1 MLNSRSAQSELPLI
15 PRYPAKNSAKSQG
28 NRLSQTYRAD
38 RDAIL
43 DKFPR
48 SLRELLDQRFE
59 QSYLQAGKNIDR
71 VGGTVIGVGKY
82 ALDDLSRANQHFK
95 KAKVH
100 FAFSNKRIRLEARRR
115 ATACAEIVINS
126 ASKHDAYGA
135 CASLAK
141 QKEVVPP
148 IPAGEIKT
156 VNGCINRF
164 TSRKWWVKSF
174 RKSSI
179 RTAEA
184 ALRDAG
190 LVSRHTGIYASNDA
204 VNRRI
209 ESRRRGR
216 EFLKSMAAVNDLGEY
231 FPLDKLV
238 DASVSNPKV
247 RRCELMARLAGLELD
262 CRKSGLIADYY
273 TLTTPSRFHRTHIRG
288 VPNVKFDGS
297 DPRAGQNWLLTYW
310 SRIRAKLKREH
321 IEIHG
326 IRVAEPHHDGTP
338 HWHLLLFCASNDQN
352 QVRAIIRK
360 YMLQDDGD
368 ESGAVAKRVKVE
380 AIDYSRGTGVGYL
393 AKYISKNID
402 GHGIDRDFETCSNV
416 SVKDVAVRVETWAS
430 TWGIRQFQ
438 FFGAAPVGVWR
449 ELRRLRTETVESLE
463 PVRRLVDKGDW
474 AGFTN
479 AIIRVGKRIKSLA
492 VQLWRKWFD
501 RPGEYGDPIGF
512 KTVGVQSDTERILTR
527 ERTWELIPAAPL
539 EYCQ

>member
-1 MLNSRSAQSELPLI
+1 MLNSWSAQCELPLI
-15 PRYPAKNSAKSQG
+15 PRYPAENSAKHQDSQV
-28 NRLSQTYRAD
+28 SQRYRAE

-43 DKFPR
+43 GKFPR

-59 QSYLQAGKNIDR
+59 QSYLQAGKNIDL
-71 VGGTVIGVGKY
+71 VGESIIGVGKF
-82 ALDDLSRANQHFK
+82 ALDDLNRANQRFK

-100 FAFSNKRIRLEARRR
+100 FAFSNSRIRLEARRC
-115 ATACAEIVINS
+115 TAACRQVVAKS
-126 ASKHDAYGA
+126 ASKHHAYAA

-141 QKEVVPP
+141 QKGVVPP
-148 IPAGEIKT
+148 MPAGEIKT
-156 VNGCINRF
+156 LDGCINRF
-164 TSRKWWVKSF
+164 ISRKWWSKSL

-190 LVSRHTGIYASNDA
+190 LVSKHTGVYASNDA

-209 ESRRRGR
+209 ESRKRGR
-216 EFLKSMAAVNDLGEY
+216 EFLKSMAAVNDLGEW

-247 RRCELMARLAGLELD
+247 RRSELMARLAGLESD
-262 CRKSGLIADYY
+262 CRKEGFVADHY
-273 TLTTPSRFHRTHIRG
+273 TLTTPSRFHRTLARCA
-288 VPNVKFDGS
+288 PNIKFDGS
-297 DPRAGQNWLLTYW
+297 DPRAGQKWLLTFW
-310 SRIRAKLKREH
+310 SRIRAKLKRDK
-321 IEIHG
+321 IDIRG

-338 HWHLLLFCASNDQN
+338 HWHLLLFCAPEDRNR
-352 QVRAIIRK
+352 VRATIRK
-360 YMLQDDGD
+360 YMLQDSGD
-368 ESGAVAKRVKVE
+368 EPGAAARRVNIE

-402 GHGIDRDFETCSNV
+402 GYGIDRDFETRNDV
-416 SVKDVAVRVETWAS
+416 TVKDAAVRVETWAS

-474 AGFTN
+474 ANFTN
-479 AIIRVGKRIKSLA
+479 AIMRIGGKIRKFTIS
-492 VQLWRKWFD
+492 LWRKWFD
-501 RPGEYGDPIGF
+501 QPGEYGDPIGF
-512 KTVGVQSDTERILTR
+512 KTVGVQSDTERVITR
-527 ERTWELIPAAPL
+527 ERTWEIVPAGPL
-539 EYCQ
+539 EFCQ